1 MKVLYVID
9 TLQGSGAERSLVEIA
24 QHFKYY
30 TPVFVHVYEG
40 DMMVPVLK
48 DLGIKVYSLN
58 VPMPHN
64 FQIAIRKLE
73 EIYQIEK
80 PDIIHSTLFKSDVIT
95 RKLRSK
101 NDIPL
106 ISSYVNNNYNP
117 LRFKE
122 LGLIQGLKLRAVQ
135 LFDAVT
141 SRKVDFFISN
151 SQTIKKSKSE
161 STFVNKKRVKVIFR
175 GRDISKFNTIPDQ
188 ELLNSLKK
196 SLGIQDQ
203 KVLLNVSRLIERKG
217 QMDLINAMPAVL
229 ERFPDTILLIAGHG
243 LFESKLKK
251 RVKELNLER
260 HIKILG
266 RREDV
271 PDLLIIADLFVFPS
285 YFEGLP
291 GSIIE
296 AMLAEKI
303 IVCSDIPENQECV
316 TGETAIFFSRG
327 NVAQFSEKIIYALEN
342 QQDLKILGEKAR
354 KVAKQN
360 FDIHNIAEEY
370 EETYNEVLRKA

>member
-24 QHFKYY
+24 QHFKKY

-64 FQIAIRKLE
+64 FKIAIQKLE
-73 EIYQIEK
+73 EIYRIEK

-101 NDIPL
+101 NNIPL

-122 LGLIQGLKLRAVQ
+122 LGFIRGLKLRAVQ
-135 LFDAVT
+135 LFDAYT

-151 SQTIKKSKSE
+151 SETIKKAKSE
-161 STFVNKKRVKVIFR
+161 STFVNKERVKVIFR
-175 GRDISKFNTIPDQ
+175 GRDLAKFNTIPDS
-188 ELLNSLKK
+188 EKLNSLKI

-203 KVLLNVSRLIERKG
+203 KILLNVSRLIERKG
-217 QMDLINAMPAVL
+217 QMDLVNAMPGVL

-243 LFESKLKK
+243 LFESKLKD
-251 RVKELNLER
+251 RVKALDLER

-266 RREDV
+266 RRNDV
-271 PDLLIIADLFVFPS
+271 PDLLAIADLFVFPS

-303 IVCSDIPENQECV
+303 IVCSDIPENKECV

-327 NVAQFSEKIIYALEN
+327 NVAEFSEKIMYALEK
-342 QQDLKILGEKAR
+342 QKKLKVLGERAR
-354 KVAKQN
+354 IFAKQN
-360 FDIHNIAEEY
+360 FDIHNIAKAY
-370 EETYNEVLRKA
+370 EKTYDEVLQ